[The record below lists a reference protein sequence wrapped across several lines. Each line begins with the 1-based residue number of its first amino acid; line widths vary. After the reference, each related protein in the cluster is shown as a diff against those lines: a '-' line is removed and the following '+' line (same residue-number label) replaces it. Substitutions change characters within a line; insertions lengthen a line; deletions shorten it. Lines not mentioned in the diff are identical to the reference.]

1 MHHIGRIGD
10 LSPRPSTPDWRRKV
24 SDGGIHRMVE
34 VPACW
39 YHSRDRC
46 ECIFTMDH
54 GWPTSASAGEILTHN
69 KERRKIKGRVDSGR
83 SVVDGGERNG
93 IGHLN

>member
-10 LSPRPSTPDWRRKV
+10 LSPCPSTPDWRRKV

-39 YHSRDRC
+39 YHIRDRC

-54 GWPTSASAGEILTHN
+54 GWPTSASAGEILTHKRKGEEL
-69 KERRKIKGRVDSGR
+69 KEEWTVGDQWSMGESGTAL
-83 SVVDGGERNG
+83 D
-93 IGHLN
+93 I